1 MADFDYDLFV
11 IGGGSGGVRAARI
24 AAGHGA
30 KAGIAES
37 FRFGGTCV
45 IRGCVPK
52 KLYVMAS
59 RYADDFE
66 DAKGFG
72 WSVGDTEFDWTRL
85 VAAKER
91 EITRLEGLY
100 RANLEKAGVAIFP
113 ARATI
118 QGPQAIRLSDGRAFS
133 ARHILVATGGAPAL
147 APQVPGIELA
157 LTSNEIFDLP
167 VFPRRLLILG
177 AGYIAVEFAALFARL
192 GAKVS
197 LYYRAD
203 LPLRGFD
210 MDLRERLAAALAE
223 AGIELFPLAKL
234 GALEKS
240 GEGLRAR
247 FEDGSS
253 LEADVVMAAT
263 GRRPATAGLGL
274 EDAGVRLSPDGAVL
288 VDAASQSSVASIH
301 AVGDVT
307 DRLNLTPVA
316 IREGHALA
324 DRLFGKGAP
333 PVDYDFTPTAVFSTP
348 EIGTVGL
355 TEEEA
360 ARRFGDLDI
369 YEAEFRP
376 MQAPLTGRATKAY
389 MKLLVAAD
397 GGRVLGAHLLG
408 PQAAEMAQL
417 IALALRMGATKA
429 GFRRDDGAASDAR
442 RGARHNAHGFTK
454 ANRSGLVFRSD
465 ALSLPRRNIFERRDG
480 QKAACPRAQ
489 RGEDHV
495 DPVGRVADHRKG

>member
-1 MADFDYDLFV
+1 MRDRRRAFSWPEFPLCTRLDVEPRLSARASGVQGDADRMADFEFDFFV
-11 IGGGSGGVRAARI
+11 IGAGSGGVRAARI

-30 KAGIAES
+30 RVAIAENS
-37 FRFGGTCV
+37 RFGGTCV

-66 DAKGFG
+66 DARGFG
-72 WSVGDTEFDWTRL
+72 WSVGETKFDWSRL

-100 RANLEKAGVAIFP
+100 RTNLDKSGVAIFP
-113 ARATI
+113 LRATLA
-118 QGPQAIRLSDGRAFS
+118 GPQTVSLSDGRALR
-133 ARHILVATGGAPAL
+133 ARQILVATGGAPSL

-192 GAKVS
+192 GAKVA
-197 LYYRAD
+197 LCYRAD

-210 MDLRERLAAALAE
+210 EDLRSRLAAALAE

-234 GALEKS
+234 ASLEKT
-240 GEGLRAR
+240 GAALRAQ
-247 FEDGSS
+247 FEDGGS

-274 EDAGVRLSPDGAVL
+274 EAAGVRLSQHGAIV
-288 VDAASQSSVASIH
+288 VGAASQSSVASIH

-348 EIGTVGL
+348 EIGSVGL

-360 ARRFGDLDI
+360 ARCFGALDI

-389 MKLLVAAD
+389 MKLIVAAD

-417 IALALRMGATKA
+417 LALALRMGATKA
-429 GFRRDDGAASDAR
+429 DFDATMALHPTLAEELVTMR
-442 RGARHNAHGFTK
+442 TVSRKRGA
-454 ANRSGLVFRSD
+454 
-465 ALSLPRRNIFERRDG
+465 
-480 QKAACPRAQ
+480 
-489 RGEDHV
+489 
-495 DPVGRVADHRKG
+495 

>member
-1 MADFDYDLFV
+1 MSWPKFPLCTPSTFEPRLSERASGVQGDADRMADFDFDFFV
-11 IGGGSGGVRAARI
+11 IGAGSGGVRAARI

-30 KAGIAES
+30 NVAIAES
-37 FRFGGTCV
+37 SRFGGTCV

-66 DAKGFG
+66 DARGFG
-72 WSVGDTEFDWTRL
+72 WSVGETEFDWTRL
-85 VAAKER
+85 VTAKER
-91 EITRLEGLY
+91 EITRLEGIYL
-100 RANLEKAGVAIFP
+100 ANLEKAGVAIFP
-113 ARATI
+113 MRATL
-118 QGPQAIRLSDGRAFS
+118 QGPQAVRLSDGRILR

-167 VFPRRLLILG
+167 VFPKRLLILG
-177 AGYIAVEFAALFARL
+177 AGYIAVEFAAIFARL
-192 GAKVS
+192 GAKVA

-210 MDLRERLAAALAE
+210 EDLRSRLAAALAE
-223 AGIELFPLAKL
+223 AGIELFPFAKL
-234 GALEKS
+234 ALLEKT
-240 GEGLRAR
+240 GATIRAR

-274 EDAGVRLSPDGAVL
+274 EAAGVRHSQHGAIL

-324 DRLFGKGAP
+324 DRLFGEGAP

-360 ARRFGDLDI
+360 ARRFGALDI

-389 MKLLVAAD
+389 MKLIVAAE

-408 PQAAEMAQL
+408 PQSAEMAQL
-417 IALALRMGATKA
+417 LAIALRMGATKA
-429 GFRRDDGAASDAR
+429 DFDATMALHPTLAEELVTMRTVSRKRRA
-442 RGARHNAHGFTK
+442 
-454 ANRSGLVFRSD
+454 
-465 ALSLPRRNIFERRDG
+465 
-480 QKAACPRAQ
+480 
-489 RGEDHV
+489 
-495 DPVGRVADHRKG
+495 